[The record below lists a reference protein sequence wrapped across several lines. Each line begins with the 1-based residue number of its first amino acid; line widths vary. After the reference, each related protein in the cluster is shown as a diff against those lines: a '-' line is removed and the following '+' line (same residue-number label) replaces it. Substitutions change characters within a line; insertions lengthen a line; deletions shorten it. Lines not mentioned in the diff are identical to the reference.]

1 MYVPAHFA
9 VSDHEALYRLIR
21 DNPLG
26 MLVTSGQQGLDANHL
41 PFELDRQADGL
52 GVLLGHVARANP
64 VWKDVRDGDEVL
76 VIFRAEDA
84 YVSPNW
90 YLSTQET
97 HKQVPTWN
105 YRVAHAAGKVKFR
118 DDEGFLRDV
127 VGRLTQ
133 THEAAQSAPWRMSEA
148 PAGYIES
155 MLKAIVGVEIGITRL
170 VGKFKLSQNREMRDR
185 LSLGEALKAQGDT
198 ALAQAT
204 LEAATGASA
213 AAGDASGLGRK
224 KRF

>member
-9 VSDHEALYRLIR
+9 VSDHDALYRLIR

-26 MLVTSGQQGLDANHL
+26 ILVTASQQGLDANHL
-41 PFELDRQADGL
+41 PFELDRHGGGL
-52 GVLLGHVARANP
+52 GVLLSHVARANP

-90 YLSTQET
+90 YPSTQEA
-97 HKQVPTWN
+97 HQQVPTWN
-105 YRVAHAAGKVKFR
+105 YRVVHAAGHVRFR
-118 DDEGFLRDV
+118 DDEAFLREV

-133 THEAAQSAPWRMSEA
+133 THEAGLPAPWRMNDA
-148 PAGYIES
+148 PGDYIAS

-170 VGKFKLSQNREMRDR
+170 VGKFKLSQNRNLRDR
-185 LSLGEALKAQGDT
+185 LSLGETLKQQGDT
-198 ALAQAT
+198 ALGQAV
-204 LEAATGASA
+204 LDAATGKS
-213 AAGDASGLGRK
+213 GDR
-224 KRF
+224 

>member
-21 DNPLG
+21 DNPFG
-26 MLVTSGQQGLDANHL
+26 TLVTSGQQGLDANHL
-41 PFELDRQADGL
+41 PFELDRQAGGL

-90 YLSTQET
+90 YPSTQET

-105 YRVAHAAGKVKFR
+105 YRVVHAAGKVRFR

-127 VGRLTQ
+127 VGRLTT
-133 THEAAQSAPWRMSEA
+133 THEAAQSAPWQMSDA
-148 PAGYIES
+148 PAEYIES

-185 LSLGEALKAQGDT
+185 LSLGEALKKQGDT

-204 LEAATGASA
+204 WDA
-213 AAGDASGLGRK
+213 AAGATGGR
-224 KRF
+224 